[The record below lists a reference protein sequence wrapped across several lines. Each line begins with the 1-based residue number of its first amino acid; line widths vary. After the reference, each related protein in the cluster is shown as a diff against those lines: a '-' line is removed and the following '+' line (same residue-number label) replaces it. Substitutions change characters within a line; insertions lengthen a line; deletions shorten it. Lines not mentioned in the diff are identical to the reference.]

1 MNYLFY
7 LSIYI
12 LSDNDVHFQLT
23 SLILPGVPQ
32 PGADQQQE
40 EAAAPGRPPAPHLQR
55 PRLRGGS
62 GARHLVTVR
71 PPQPR
76 NYCRRG
82 DWRGASGGPLY
93 TVHCTLQFALM
104 SAYLQGN
111 VLQKFAN
118 KAVTTEKLGFL
129 YNFDFEQ
136 LGSSCLDFT
145 D

>member
-12 LSDNDVHFQLT
+12 LTDNDVHFQLT
-23 SLILPGVPQ
+23 SLILPGVPR
-32 PGADQQQE
+32 PGADQQGE

-93 TVHCTLQFALM
+93 TVHCTLYTALCFNVSLFGRGM
-104 SAYLQGN
+104 LDKSLPIKLLQ
-111 VLQKFAN
+111 QKN
-118 KAVTTEKLGFL
+118 WGFCTIL
-129 YNFDFEQ
+129 TLNN
-136 LGSSCLDFT
+136 
-145 D
+145 